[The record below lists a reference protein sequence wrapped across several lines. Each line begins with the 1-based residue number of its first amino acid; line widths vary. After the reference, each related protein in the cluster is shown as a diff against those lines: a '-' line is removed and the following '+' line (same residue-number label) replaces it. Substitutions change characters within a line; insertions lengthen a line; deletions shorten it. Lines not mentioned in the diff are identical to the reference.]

1 MRENGTG
8 EITVLHCTTEYPAP
22 FSDVNLK
29 AMLTI
34 KKELGVKVGY
44 SDHTKG
50 IEASIA
56 AVALGASVI
65 EKHLTLDKNMEGPD
79 HKSSLEPNE
88 MKAMIRALRNIARLQ
103 ALAVDYCVV
112 CAMSTTGTARRLPT
126 CQNRVAASK

>member
-1 MRENGTG
+1 MEDSFGRNYKSSLLIKIAKLNKPVILSTGMSTMDEIKKAVSVLRENGTG

-56 AVALGASVI
+56 AVAL
-65 EKHLTLDKNMEGPD
+65 E
-79 HKSSLEPNE
+79 
-88 MKAMIRALRNIARLQ
+88 
-103 ALAVDYCVV
+103 
-112 CAMSTTGTARRLPT
+112 LP
-126 CQNRVAASK
+126 S